1 MISPFI
7 LYYPFSW
14 QSTNFIEAEV
24 WVLFPLQNPTGDPQD
39 ELLLSLFQSLT
50 RSFIS
55 PFCGFDLFREGSLLD
70 IQPGFLFP
78 RVLIVLKL
86 IPLTLSQSLAVSP
99 PSPSKQLAHYL
110 HILLLM
116 IKLSHHLY
124 LNLLDLWE
132 LVAHQMCAITFTPH
146 GISPVS
152 SL

>member
-1 MISPFI
+1 MEFDLNGIII
-7 LYYPFSW
+7 LFCIIHSHGRA
-14 QSTNFIEAEV
+14 QTSLKQKFG
-24 WVLFPLQNPTGDPQD
+24 VLFPLQNPTGDPQD

-86 IPLTLSQSLAVSP
+86 IPLILSQSLAVSP

-124 LNLLDLWE
+124 L
-132 LVAHQMCAITFTPH
+132 TY
-146 GISPVS
+146 
-152 SL
+152 